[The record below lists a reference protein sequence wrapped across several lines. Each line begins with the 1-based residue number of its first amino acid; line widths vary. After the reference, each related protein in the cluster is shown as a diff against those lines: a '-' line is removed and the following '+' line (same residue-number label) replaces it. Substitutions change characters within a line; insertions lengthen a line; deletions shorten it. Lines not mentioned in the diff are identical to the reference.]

1 MIVQLAKEI
10 ERDALSRFG
19 LGGDLQVR
27 AEVEASLNGRE
38 PAPLIDSEVDLTE
51 VRLTPFRSADW
62 IEPLDEP
69 LP

>member
-10 ERDALSRFG
+10 ERDALSRFALEG
-19 LGGDLQVR
+19 NLEIR
-27 AEVEASLNGRE
+27 AEVEASVNGRE
-38 PAPLIDSEVDLTE
+38 PAPLIDPQVDLTE